1 MGGKGYKH
9 HIIIAKNPHP
19 GAYTFH
25 DERHKPDLS
34 YLDYEET
41 WCVPLHNI
49 FDHNKQHSTS
59 HVF

>member
-1 MGGKGYKH
+1 MGGEGYKH

-25 DERHKPDLS
+25 DECHKPDLS

-41 WCVPLHNI
+41 
-49 FDHNKQHSTS
+49 
-59 HVF
+59 